1 MLSSVFVPPVV
12 FLSTEFHFHFLFLTS
27 LQHAFLRLCSPSR
40 LPSYTYCKLFPFH
53 FLFLI
58 SLLRACLRLCPSCRL
73 PSYSTLFPVPHI
85 ISTCVPLSLSTRSSS
100 LLQSSL
106 YFLFLTP
113 LPRSFRLQLTIP
125 TSLSCYEFVVVNNC
139 CHLCIVHGDLL
150 RFVSDI

>member
-12 FLSTEFHFHFLFLTS
+12 FLSTQFHFHFLFLTS

-40 LPSYTYCKLFPFH
+40 LPSYKCAVFPFH

-139 CHLCIVHGDLL
+139 CHLCIVSGVLL
-150 RFVSDI
+150 RFVSEI